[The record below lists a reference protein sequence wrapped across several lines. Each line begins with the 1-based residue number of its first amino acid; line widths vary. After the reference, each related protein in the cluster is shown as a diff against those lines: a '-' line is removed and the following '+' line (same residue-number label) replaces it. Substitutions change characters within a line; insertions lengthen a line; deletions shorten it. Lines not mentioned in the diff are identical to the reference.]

1 MIKKSWI
8 LAVIVLIS
16 FCTLSI
22 YRLKFQVN
30 YISAS
35 ENSSFRNNV
44 STLQVIYS
52 DQFTIYSP
60 YSEEDFQ
67 FKGQIHC
74 HTQASDGNDTPQEI
88 MEAYRSLGYQF
99 VAITDHD
106 SVTKD
111 PGVPGIL
118 FISGVEESSSSGHI
132 LGIGVKS
139 QTDEIHPDKVID
151 YTQEKGIAIYA
162 HPNRWS
168 FSNGWFLKEL
178 LSAPGARGIEAINPR
193 RWRTNSENK
202 WDALLTRGYQIWG
215 AAGDD
220 CHSITQDINQAWIVV
235 AAPYLSED
243 NIITALRNGNFYS
256 TEGPD
261 LSVKVYSDRIVACTS
276 TKATIKWI
284 TKGGIKSKVI
294 SGVTEDS
301 YFIKGDEG
309 YIRVAIIRDKDE
321 KKALGQ
327 PVFIE

>member
-1 MIKKSWI
+1 MPI
-8 LAVIVLIS
+8 LQA
-16 FCTLSI
+16 
-22 YRLKFQVN
+22 
-30 YISAS
+30 
-35 ENSSFRNNV
+35 
-44 STLQVIYS
+44 IYS
-52 DQFTIYSP
+52 DQFIIYSP
-60 YSEEDFQ
+60 YSEEDFR

-74 HTQASDGNDTPQEI
+74 HTQASDGNNTPQEI
-88 MEAYRSLGYQF
+88 MEAYRSLEYQF

-106 SVTKD
+106 LVTKD

-139 QTDEIHPDKVID
+139 QTDETHPDKVID
-151 YTQEKGIAIYA
+151 YIQEKGIAIYA

-168 FSNGWFLKEL
+168 FSNGWSLKEL
-178 LSAPGARGIEAINPR
+178 LSAPEAWGIEVINAK
-193 RWRTNSENK
+193 RWRTNAENK

-215 AAGDD
+215 TAGDD

-235 AAPYLSED
+235 ATPHLSED

-261 LSVKVYSDRIVACTS
+261 LSVRVYPDRIIARTNAE
-276 TKATIKWI
+276 ATIEWI
-284 TKGGIKSKVI
+284 TKGGTKSKVT

-309 YIRVAIIRDKDE
+309 YIRVAIIRDEDQ

-327 PVFIE
+327 PVFIER